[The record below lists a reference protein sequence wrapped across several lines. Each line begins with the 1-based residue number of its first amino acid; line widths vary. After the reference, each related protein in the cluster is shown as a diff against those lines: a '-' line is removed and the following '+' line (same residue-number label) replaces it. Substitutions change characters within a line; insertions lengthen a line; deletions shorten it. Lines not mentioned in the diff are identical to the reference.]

1 MIRFI
6 HIPKTGGAA
15 VRQYLLDNNIEH
27 KFGSKK
33 ANNVYAK
40 KHRYA
45 SYWLEKYSGEKNI
58 DYFCVVRNPYTRL
71 ASYYRY
77 VIKHNAL
84 SKSVSWEEFVK
95 NKIDFQNHY
104 PWDLQINWIYDK
116 NYSTKLVTNIFKF
129 ENLENDVNKFFRLKI
144 PMKQVNVTNSGNINY
159 MQEYYHDKE
168 IRDIVTEHFVKDFV
182 FLDYDIIM

>member
-15 VRQYLLDNNIEH
+15 VRQYLLDNNIDH
-27 KFGSKK
+27 KFASKK
-33 ANNVYAK
+33 KNNVYAK

-45 SYWLEKYSGEKNI
+45 SYWLEKYPGEINY

-84 SKSVSWEEFVK
+84 SKNVTWEEFVK
-95 NKIDFQNHY
+95 NKINFTNHY
-104 PWDLQINWIYDK
+104 PWDLQINWIFDSAHEK
-116 NYSTKLVTNIFKF
+116 KLVKNIFRM
-129 ENLENDVNKFFRLKI
+129 ENLEKDVNKFFNLQI
-144 PMKQVNVTNSGNINY
+144 PMKQVNVTNESKIDY
-159 MQEYYHDKE
+159 MQQYYSDKT
-168 IRDIVTEHFVKDFV
+168 IRDIVSKHFVKDFGY
-182 FLDYDIIM
+182 LNYEIIM